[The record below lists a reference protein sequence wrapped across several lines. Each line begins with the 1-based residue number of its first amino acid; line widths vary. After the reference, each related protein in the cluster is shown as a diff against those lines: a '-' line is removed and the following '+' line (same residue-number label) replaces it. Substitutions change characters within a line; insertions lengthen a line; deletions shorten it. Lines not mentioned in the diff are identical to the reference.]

1 MTRVQSC
8 LFALCIFALAPAA
21 QAQQFGGERMLNPQP
36 LPPRWASQI
45 RVGQD
50 VMLNPQPLPPCCDP
64 VIARGGAVML
74 NPQPLP
80 PDPPP
85 DISALQSPGAAA
97 MLNPQPLPPRWR
109 LQRRLT
115 QR

>member
-1 MTRVQSC
+1 MTRARSC
-8 LFALCIFALAPAA
+8 LLALCVLAFTPAA
-21 QAQQFGGERMLNPQP
+21 HAQSFASDRMLNPQP
-36 LPPRWASQI
+36 LPPRWASAL
-45 RVGQD
+45 RSGQD

-64 VIARGGAVML
+64 AITRGGAVML
-74 NPQPLP
+74 NPQPAP

-85 DISALQSPGAAA
+85 DISAVQSPGAAV

-115 QR
+115 HR